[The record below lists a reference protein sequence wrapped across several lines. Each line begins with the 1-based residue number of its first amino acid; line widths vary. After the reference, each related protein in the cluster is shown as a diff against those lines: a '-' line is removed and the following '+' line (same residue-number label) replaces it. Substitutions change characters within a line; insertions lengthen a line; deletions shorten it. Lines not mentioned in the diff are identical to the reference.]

1 MGVGLLAIL
10 SLQCCLKRSG
20 EASTHRLKNK
30 KTVRLSLLP
39 KQQYRYTMTASMSRR
54 CSKNLRSSPL
64 IQRRSSS
71 RGMTSLP
78 SKVILTSI
86 GRMPP
91 ATWHLHAR
99 CRPKAKRQAARTSWE
114 MWWSMITCG
123 GQWSIASYAR
133 RYSASTASPRSL
145 CFINNPWGKRMLVA
159 WGARPF
165 WTVALIFH
173 NTNNGSLMK
182 IQKQEMKSSKFWRKG
197 STSCNE
203 QT

>member
-1 MGVGLLAIL
+1 MGLGPLAIL

-20 EASTHRLKNK
+20 EASTHRLRNK
-30 KTVRLSLLP
+30 KTVGLSLPP
-39 KQQYRYTMTASMSRR
+39 KQQSRSTMTAWMSRR
-54 CSKNLRSSPL
+54 CSKNLRNSLL
-64 IQRRSSS
+64 IQRKSSS

-78 SKVILTSI
+78 SKVILISI
-86 GRMPP
+86 GRMPL
-91 ATWHLHAR
+91 AIWHLHAR

-133 RYSASTASPRSL
+133 RCLASTASPKSL
-145 CFINNPWGKRMLVA
+145 CFINNPWGKRMLVV

-173 NTNNGSLMK
+173 NSNNGSLMK

-197 STSCNE
+197 STCCNE